1 MEFNIAKGLEYTAT
15 EVVAKENTASKYGS
29 GLVDVFATPAMVGLM
44 ENACMNAV
52 LPSLSDGFNTVG
64 IEICVKH
71 TKATPMG
78 MKVFSK
84 ATLTEVDGKRLVFEV
99 VAWDDEAEIGR
110 GTHTRFIIDT
120 KKFMEKLAKK

>member
-1 MEFNIAKGLEYTAT
+1 MEFNLSKGLEYTAT
-15 EVVAKENTASKYGS
+15 EVVSKENTASKYGS

-44 ENACMNAV
+44 ENSCMNAV
-52 LPSLSDGFNTVG
+52 LPSLPKGFNTVG

-84 ATLTEVDGKRLVFEV
+84 ATLIEVDGKRLVFEV
-99 VAWDDEAEIGR
+99 IAWDDEAEIGH

-120 KKFMEKLAKK
+120 QKFMEKLAKK